1 MADDSELI
9 PFEYLLS
16 GSKTSLENAMLR
28 RLADA
33 RNRQKE
39 LTELLNMWAE
49 LRAQA
54 MLLQWF
60 LAHGDE
66 LMGSVTKPAQVTEIK
81 RLLAPEKPGPMSADE
96 LRESLRNLL
105 NSA

>member
-1 MADDSELI
+1 MADDTELI

-16 GSKTSLENAMLR
+16 GSTTSLENAMLR
-28 RLADA
+28 HLAEA

-39 LTELLNMWAE
+39 LTELLNLWAE
-49 LRAQA
+49 SRATA

-66 LMGSVTKPAQVTEIK
+66 LMGSVTRPLTVTEIK
-81 RLLAPEKPGPMSADE
+81 PLEGPGKPGPIRATD
-96 LRESLRNLL
+96 LRESLRSLL
-105 NSA
+105 DSA